1 MDFKSVSVKGAF
13 NYARARV
20 LWRGGL
26 LRVYTVEGLQ
36 VDVMSERP
44 VRRPRFLGTWD
55 VKAYSGNITLRAKC
69 VTCGGRKWWRVVS
82 KSFDEL
88 WSTT

>member
-26 LRVYTVEGLQ
+26 LRVYTLSGPHLEI
-36 VDVMSERP
+36 MSEQPVKRP
-44 VRRPRFLGTWD
+44 KFLGAWD
-55 VKAYSGNITLRAKC
+55 IKTQVGDITLRTKC